1 MPSSRKGGARLDAN
15 GASKA
20 GAKTAQRVN
29 SGKYVVPGQTTLGF
43 GREQKSFLKPAAAKQ
58 NVAKTV
64 ATSSGSGAVAK
75 ASAAKTL
82 PETGQGNGA
91 AARASSANTMAS
103 TNEGSRGTSS
113 SSSSKG
119 YLDLDALLDGLG
131 ESSKCYTYGRTGA
144 GKTHTMR
151 SSSKGADEVE
161 VETAHDLLAQIRS
174 ILERFN
180 GVGAL
185 ASVDAR
191 RDAAIS
197 DIGLAHDTVAN
208 KISELRG
215 LLKAN
220 SQLDV
225 LNAECAAVLRG
236 GGVICTHC
244 TENNDVICDE
254 RATRTLFIASNGGYP
269 QNSLHGEA

>member
-1 MPSSRKGGARLDAN
+1 MISWL
-15 GASKA
+15 
-20 GAKTAQRVN
+20 
-29 SGKYVVPGQTTLGF
+29 KYDLYWSDLMALGHW
-43 GREQKSFLKPAAAKQ
+43 L
-58 NVAKTV
+58 V
-64 ATSSGSGAVAK
+64 
-75 ASAAKTL
+75 L
-82 PETGQGNGA
+82 
-91 AARASSANTMAS
+91 
-103 TNEGSRGTSS
+103 
-113 SSSSKG
+113 
-119 YLDLDALLDGLG
+119 Y
-131 ESSKCYTYGRTGA
+131 
-144 GKTHTMR
+144 
-151 SSSKGADEVE
+151 
-161 VETAHDLLAQIRS
+161 
-174 ILERFN
+174 
-180 GVGAL
+180 
-185 ASVDAR
+185 AR

-244 TENNDVICDE
+244 TENNNVICDE